1 MKVLIAEDE
10 PTLAALLAKGLR
22 RRAMAVD
29 VVHDGAEAL
38 ERLAVD
44 DYDVLVLDR
53 DLPKV
58 HGDDVCRRLAA
69 ARARVRILMLTA
81 AAAPAERV
89 AGLNLGADDYLPKP
103 FDYDELVARILA
115 LGRRAQAPLPPVL
128 ERADIR
134 LDVGRRQA
142 YRDGRYLPLTL
153 KEFGVLETLLAAD
166 GALVSAERLL
176 EAVWDVNADPFTNT
190 VRVTLSKLRAKL
202 GQPEVIETV
211 IGAGYRIT

>member
-1 MKVLIAEDE
+1 MRVLIAEDE
-10 PTLAALLAKGLR
+10 PALAALLVKGLR

-29 VVHDGAEAL
+29 VAHDGAQAL
-38 ERLAVD
+38 ERLAID

-53 DLPKV
+53 DLPEV
-58 HGDDVCRRLAA
+58 HGDEVCRRLAA
-69 ARARVRILMLTA
+69 GRARVRILMLTA

-115 LGRRAQAPLPPVL
+115 LGRRARAPLPPVL
-128 ERADIR
+128 ERAGIR

-142 YRDGRYLPLTL
+142 YRDGTYLPLTL

-166 GALVSAERLL
+166 GAIVSTERLL

-202 GQPEVIETV
+202 GQPDVIETV
-211 IGAGYRIT
+211 IGAG

>member
-1 MKVLIAEDE
+1 MRVLIAEDE

-38 ERLAVD
+38 EHLAID

-69 ARARVRILMLTA
+69 GRARVRILMLTA

-128 ERADIR
+128 ERAGIR
-134 LDVGRRQA
+134 LDAGRRQA
-142 YRDGRYLPLTL
+142 YRDGTYLPLTL

>member
-1 MKVLIAEDE
+1 MRVLIAEDE
-10 PTLAALLAKGLR
+10 PALAALLAKGLR

-29 VVHDGAEAL
+29 VAHDGAEAL
-38 ERLAVD
+38 ERLAID

-53 DLPKV
+53 DLPEV
-58 HGDDVCRRLAA
+58 HGDEVCRRLAA
-69 ARARVRILMLTA
+69 GRARVRILMLTA

-115 LGRRAQAPLPPVL
+115 LGRRARAPLPPVL
-128 ERADIR
+128 ERAGIR

-142 YRDGRYLPLTL
+142 YRDGTYLPLTL

-166 GALVSAERLL
+166 GAIVSTERLL

-202 GQPEVIETV
+202 GQPDVIETV

>member
-38 ERLAVD
+38 ERLAID

-142 YRDGRYLPLTL
+142 YRDGTYLPLTL

-211 IGAGYRIT
+211 IGAGYRIN

>member
-38 ERLAVD
+38 ERLAID
-44 DYDVLVLDR
+44 DYDVLLLDR

-211 IGAGYRIT
+211 IGAGYRIN

>member
-1 MKVLIAEDE
+1 MRVLIAEDE

-22 RRAMAVD
+22 RRAIAVD

-38 ERLAVD
+38 ERLAID

-53 DLPKV
+53 GLPKV

-81 AAAPAERV
+81 AAAPAERA

-128 ERADIR
+128 ERAGIR
-134 LDVGRRQA
+134 LDTGRRQA
-142 YRDGRYLPLTL
+142 YRDGTYLPLTF